1 MKVWRPARKT
11 LAIFKPIMFG
21 RNVWLLRRELFALV
35 FRRRSKPPEAHAVR
49 CIRCG
54 RELTGPCKPM
64 SPCHVFKW
72 PEGAGEPTIS
82 GQRVTPGT
90 LVYVRR
96 QKLRG
101 GQLRPDRDIRLKP
114 F

>member
-1 MKVWRPARKT
+1 VRLWRPARKT
-11 LAIFKPIMFG
+11 GLLAKPVRFA
-21 RNVWLLRRELFALV
+21 RNVWLLRRELLALV
-35 FRRRSKPPEAHAVR
+35 FRRRPKEPEHVELR

-54 RELTGPCKPM
+54 RELTKPCKPM

-72 PEGAGEPTIS
+72 PEGIGEPVLN

-96 QKLRG
+96 QKSRG
-101 GQLRPDRDIRLKP
+101 GVFRPDQDIRLKP

>member
-1 MKVWRPARKT
+1 MWRPARKT
-11 LAIFKPIMFG
+11 RAIVKPWRIV
-21 RNVWLLRRELFALV
+21 RNAWLLRRELLELV
-35 FRRRSKPPEAHAVR
+35 LRRRPKPPTGYAIV

-54 RELTGPCKPM
+54 RDLTRPCKPK

-72 PEGAGEPTIS
+72 PAEAGTATID
-82 GQRVTPGT
+82 GQRVEPGT

-96 QKLRG
+96 QKVRG
-101 GQLRPDRDIRLKP
+101 GQRRPDTNMRLKP

>member
-1 MKVWRPARKT
+1 MKLWRPARKT
-11 LAIFKPIMFG
+11 LAIVKPYMFA
-21 RNVWLLRRELFALV
+21 RNVWILRRELFAIV
-35 FRRRSKPPEAHAVR
+35 FRRRPKQPDAHAVR
-49 CIRCG
+49 CIRCH
-54 RELTGPCKPM
+54 RELTAPCAPM

-72 PEGAGEPTIS
+72 PEGVGEPILS

-96 QKLRG
+96 QKPRA
-101 GQLRPDRDIRLKP
+101 GQMRPDTDIRLKP

>member
-1 MKVWRPARKT
+1 VSAARRLGAPIR
-11 LAIFKPIMFG
+11 LA
-21 RNVWLLRRELFALV
+21 RNLWLLRRELVALIL
-35 FRRRSKPPEAHAVR
+35 RRRPKEQPHWHVR

-54 RELTGPCKPM
+54 RELTKPCKPF

-72 PEGAGEPTIS
+72 PEGVGEPTIDS
-82 GQRVTPGT
+82 KRVKAGD

-96 QKLRG
+96 QKPRS
-101 GQLRPDRDIRLKP
+101 GQLRPDHELRLKP